1 MRAKIRTHQ
10 LLLFFIHS
18 PIVEVLLSCW

>member
-10 LLLFFIHS
+10 GVTPRSS
-18 PIVEVLLSCW
+18 PNDHCFQ

>member
-10 LLLFFIHS
+10 
-18 PIVEVLLSCW
+18 VLYVGRINSDFGIDKE